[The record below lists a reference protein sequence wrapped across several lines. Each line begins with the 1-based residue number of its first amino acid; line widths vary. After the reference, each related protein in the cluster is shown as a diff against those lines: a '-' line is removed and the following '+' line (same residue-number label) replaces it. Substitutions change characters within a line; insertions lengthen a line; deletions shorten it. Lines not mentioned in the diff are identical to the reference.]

1 MMGSIAAALQQG
13 SYEQTL
19 GQTMTLYDHFIAL
32 DRSLYSHRGQHL
44 QDRFRPVALLV
55 GQTSHTGQT
64 ARALA
69 ECRKDRNDREKVRT
83 IRSINIECLE
93 RSALYGDVPLIAVKL

>member
-13 SYEQTL
+13 SSEQTL
-19 GQTMTLYDHFIAL
+19 GQTMTLYDHFITFY
-32 DRSLYSHRGQHL
+32 RSLYPHRGQHL
-44 QDRFRPVALLV
+44 QNSFRPVALLV

-69 ECRKDRNDREKVRT
+69 ECRKNRNDREEVRT
-83 IRSINIECLE
+83 IRGINIESLE
-93 RSALYGDVPLIAVKL
+93 RSALYGDVSLITVKL